1 MKKKSK
7 KGLIIVHTGNGK
19 GKTTAAIGMA
29 FRSAGHNLKTLVIQF
44 IKGSR
49 HYGELEAAKRLHPH
63 LEIIPMGKGFIRFD
77 RDGPDPQDIRA
88 VSEAWELFKKKMN
101 SGEVLEILVDYP
113 LSAERIPE
121 TMKSLG
127 HEVLSEEK
135 TGDSSW
141 KILVQVK

>member
-1 MKKKSK
+1 MVDITDTLDCTGEVCPYPDVKSK
-7 KGLIIVHTGNGK
+7 RKV
-19 GKTTAAIGMA
+19 
-29 FRSAGHNLKTLVIQF
+29 
-44 IKGSR
+44 
-49 HYGELEAAKRLHPH
+49 
-63 LEIIPMGKGFIRFD
+63 
-77 RDGPDPQDIRA
+77 
-88 VSEAWELFKKKMN
+88 KKMN

-141 KILVQVK
+141 KILVQIK